1 VLAGKAGSKGLK
13 RQLRQNPPVPKVKD
27 MTGRKRSKIVDI
39 AERSLRAGRLEGI
52 IDAPK
57 SGRWGDWEYYMRGKT
72 QCCRRHVERK
82 DPRTPAQRR
91 VRIGLGGVAKA
102 WGAKLTQEQR
112 QAWEL
117 VAKQQSSKP
126 RLAQAGRLEGEQ
138 LFVRHGTVLKKVGKE
153 LPLWPAPRPAFV
165 PNPVAALSITQGS
178 EGVNITL
185 RVSGPV
191 TDDIMVLGQ
200 APCSAG
206 RKKWRRGAYLCL
218 LHSVEGGE
226 CDITAEY
233 VEHFGQPEPGQK
245 VFIRTQQQRDGW
257 RNLEKDV
264 SEVVPAKAETE
275 AGETAR
281 LGARVALNELDRLS
295 QLHKLQELQGLHN
308 AGGARRAIVGRR
320 IGEGRGV
327 RCTRGWFRVGAAS
340 LPCHYRWGERGRR
353 HSANG
358 KWQMAGVGGRHA
370 KRHWRELWHGS

>member
-1 VLAGKAGSKGLK
+1 
-13 RQLRQNPPVPKVKD
+13 

-39 AERSLRAGRLEGI
+39 AERSLRTGRLEGI

-57 SGRWGDWEYYMRGKT
+57 SGRWGNWEYYMRGKT

-117 VAKQQSSKP
+117 VGKQQSSKP
-126 RLAQAGRLEGEQ
+126 RLAQAGWLEGEQ

-153 LPLWPAPRPAFV
+153 MLLWPAPRPAFP
-165 PNPVAALSITQGS
+165 PNPVAALSITHGS
-178 EGVNITL
+178 DGVRITL

-218 LHSVEGGE
+218 LPAVEGGE
-226 CDITAEY
+226 CDITAKY

-257 RNLEKDV
+257 RDKEKDV
-264 SEVVPAKAETE
+264 SEVVPVKAETE
-275 AGETAR
+275 AAETAR
-281 LGARVALNELDRLS
+281 LGARAALNELDCLR
-295 QLHKLQELQGLHN
+295 QLHKLQELQGLHS
-308 AGGARRAIVGRR
+308 AGGARRAVVGRR
-320 IGEGRGV
+320 IGEGRSV
-327 RCTRGWFRVGAAS
+327 RCTRGWFRIATAS
-340 LPCHYRWGERGRR
+340 IPSQYRRGTRERW
-353 HSANG
+353 HIANG
-358 KWQMAGVGGRHA
+358 RWQNEGVAGKHTR
-370 KRHWRELWHGS
+370 RHWRELWRGS

>member
-1 VLAGKAGSKGLK
+1 
-13 RQLRQNPPVPKVKD
+13 

-57 SGRWGDWEYYMRGKT
+57 SGRWGNWEYYMRGKT

-153 LPLWPAPRPAFV
+153 LPLWPAPRPAFA

-191 TDDIMVLGQ
+191 TEDIMVLGQ

-206 RKKWRRGAYLCL
+206 WKKWRRGTYLCL
-218 LHSVEGGE
+218 LPAVEGGE
-226 CDITAEY
+226 SDITAKY

-245 VFIRTQQQRDGW
+245 VFIRTQQQREGW
-257 RNLEKDV
+257 RDMEKDV
-264 SEVVPAKAETE
+264 SEVVPVRAE
-275 AGETAR
+275 AGGQETGERGAELVSDGLKSVKEPDKWR
-281 LGARVALNELDRLS
+281 GIRSLGRLDRP
-295 QLHKLQELQGLHN
+295 QE
-308 AGGARRAIVGRR
+308 AARGGTGGGGKA
-320 IGEGRGV
+320 V
-327 RCTRGWFRVGAAS
+327 RCTRGWFRIATAS
-340 LPCHYRWGERGRR
+340 IPSQYRWGTRDSR
-353 HSANG
+353 HIANG
-358 KWQMAGVGGRHA
+358 KWQTEGVGGRHGR
-370 KRHWRELWHGS
+370 RHWRELWRGS